1 MKYTKKDLKE
11 GMKLRVIDD
20 GYYNVWE
27 TGSVHE
33 LIKRNGVLLIEGDDT
48 LGRTPREEQD
58 ILNYLNGEALVKMEV
73 VDKGIM
79 KSTGERLTIDNIKE
93 GMKVVCVKNTYRP
106 HRYFTVGK
114 EYEVVMGNCG
124 NLGIADDDGEGKS
137 DKFIWDTAIFNED
150 QFVFE
155 LLEEPSKKDALKAL
169 DNKIR
174 ELNNH
179 QLELFQKRDRINEQ
193 AIQLGSKARRLEE
206 AKALIEKYI

>member
-1 MKYTKKDLKE
+1 MKYTKKDLRE
-11 GMKLRVIDD
+11 GMKLRVIND

-48 LGRTPREEQD
+48 LGRTTREEQD

-73 VDKGIM
+73 VEEGIM
-79 KSTGERLTIDNIKE
+79 KSTGERLTRDNIKE
-93 GMKVVCVKNTYRP
+93 GMKVVCVKSIYEP
-106 HRYFTVGK
+106 QGYFTVGK

-124 NLGIADDDGEGKS
+124 YLGIKDDGRDG
-137 DKFIWDTAIFNED
+137 FIWDCAIFNED
-150 QFVFE
+150 KFVFE
-155 LLEEPSKKDALKAL
+155 ILEEPSEKASLKAL
-169 DNKIR
+169 ESKIR

-179 QLELFQKRDRINEQ
+179 QQELFQKRDRINEQ
-193 AIQLGSKARRLEE
+193 AILLGSKARRLEE

>member
-20 GYYNVWE
+20 CCYSIWE

-48 LGRTPREEQD
+48 LGRTSREEQD
-58 ILNYLNGEALVKMEV
+58 ILNYLNGEAHVKMEV
-73 VDKGIM
+73 VEEGIM
-79 KSTGERLTIDNIKE
+79 KSTGERLTRDNIKE
-93 GMKVVCVKNTYRP
+93 GMKVVCVKNTYEP
-106 HRYFTVGK
+106 HQYFTVGK
-114 EYEVVMGNCG
+114 EYEVVMDICG
-124 NLGIADDDGEGKS
+124 DLGIEDNDGEG
-137 DKFIWDTAIFNED
+137 FIWDTAIFNED

-155 LLEEPSKKDALKAL
+155 ILEEPSKKAALKAL

-179 QLELFQKRDRINEQ
+179 QQELFQKRDRINEQ
-193 AIQLGSKARRLEE
+193 AILLGSKARRLEE

>member
-20 GYYNVWE
+20 GCYSIWE

-48 LGRTPREEQD
+48 LGRTSREEQD
-58 ILNYLNGEALVKMEV
+58 ILNYLNREAHVKMEV
-73 VDKGIM
+73 VEEGIM
-79 KSTGERLTIDNIKE
+79 KSTGERLTRDNIKE
-93 GMKVVCVKNTYRP
+93 GMKVVCVKNTYEP
-106 HRYFTVGK
+106 HQYFTVGK
-114 EYEVVMGNCG
+114 EYEVVMDNCG
-124 NLGIADDDGEGKS
+124 DLGIEDNDGEGY
-137 DKFIWDTAIFNED
+137 IWDTAIFNED

-155 LLEEPSKKDALKAL
+155 LLEEPSEKAALKAL
-169 DNKIR
+169 DSKIR

>member
-1 MKYTKKDLKE
+1 MKYTKKDLRE
-11 GMKLRVIDD
+11 GMKLRVIDGAD
-20 GYYNVWE
+20 FDFWE
-27 TGSVHE
+27 EGSVHE
-33 LIKRNGVLLIEGDDT
+33 VIKRNGTLIIDGDDT
-48 LGRTPREEQD
+48 LGRGFRNEWD
-58 ILNYLNGEALVKMEV
+58 ILRYLNGEAEVKMEV
-73 VDKGIM
+73 VEEGIM
-79 KSTGERLTIDNIKE
+79 KSTGERLTKSNIKE
-93 GMKVVCVKNTYRP
+93 GMKVVCVKSTYEP
-106 HRYFTVGK
+106 QRYFTVGK

-124 NLGIADDDGEGKS
+124 DLGIEDNDGEG
-137 DKFIWDTAIFNED
+137 FIWDCAIFNED

>member
-20 GYYNVWE
+20 CCYSIWE

-48 LGRTPREEQD
+48 LGRTSREEQD
-58 ILNYLNGEALVKMEV
+58 ILNYLNREAHVKMEV
-73 VDKGIM
+73 VEEGIM
-79 KSTGERLTIDNIKE
+79 KSTGERLTRDNIKE
-93 GMKVVCVKNTYRP
+93 GMKVVCVKNTYEP
-106 HRYFTVGK
+106 HQYFTVGK
-114 EYEVVMGNCG
+114 EYEVVMDNCG
-124 NLGIADDDGEGKS
+124 DLGIEDNDGEG
-137 DKFIWDTAIFNED
+137 FIWDTAIFNED

-155 LLEEPSKKDALKAL
+155 ILEEPSEKTALKAL

-179 QLELFQKRDRINEQ
+179 QQELFQKRDRINEQ
-193 AIQLGSKARRLEE
+193 AILLGSKARRLEE

>member
-20 GYYNVWE
+20 CCYSIWE

-48 LGRTPREEQD
+48 LGRTSREEQD
-58 ILNYLNGEALVKMEV
+58 ILNYLNGEAHVKMEV
-73 VDKGIM
+73 VEEGIM
-79 KSTGERLTIDNIKE
+79 KSTGERLTRDNIKE
-93 GMKVVCVKNTYRP
+93 GMKVVCVKNTYEP
-106 HRYFTVGK
+106 HQYFTVGK
-114 EYEVVMGNCG
+114 EYEVVMDICG
-124 NLGIADDDGEGKS
+124 DLGIEDNDGEG
-137 DKFIWDTAIFNED
+137 FIWDTAIFNED

-155 LLEEPSKKDALKAL
+155 ILEEPSEKAALKAL

-179 QLELFQKRDRINEQ
+179 QQELFQKRDRINEQ
-193 AIQLGSKARRLEE
+193 AILLGSKARRLEE

>member
-11 GMKLRVIDD
+11 GMKLRVIDGAD
-20 GYYNVWE
+20 FDFWE
-27 TGSVHE
+27 EGSVHE
-33 LIKRNGVLLIEGDDT
+33 VIKLFGKLVIDGDDE
-48 LGRTPREEQD
+48 LGRGIRNSDD
-58 ILNYLNGEALVKMEV
+58 ILNYLNLEYPVKMEV
-73 VDKGIM
+73 VEEGIM

-93 GMKVVCVKNTYRP
+93 GMKVICVKNAYEP

-114 EYEVVMGNCG
+114 EYEVVMDNWGE
-124 NLGIADDDGEGKS
+124 LGIEEDDKGQPN
-137 DKFIWDTAIFNED
+137 KFIWDTAIFNED

-155 LLEEPSKKDALKAL
+155 ILEEPSKKASLKAF

>member
-20 GYYNVWE
+20 GYYSIWE

-48 LGRTPREEQD
+48 LGRSAREEQA
-58 ILNYLNGEALVKMEV
+58 ILEYLNGESYVRMEV
-73 VDKGIM
+73 VEEGIM
-79 KSTGERLTIDNIKE
+79 KSTGERLTRDNIKE
-93 GMKVVCVKNTYRP
+93 GMKVVCVKNTYEP

-114 EYEVVMGNCG
+114 EYEVVMDNCG
-124 NLGIADDDGEGKS
+124 DLGIEDNDDEG
-137 DKFIWDTAIFNED
+137 FIWDNAIFNED

-155 LLEEPSKKDALKAL
+155 LLEEPSEKAALKAL
-169 DNKIR
+169 DSKIR

-179 QLELFQKRDRINEQ
+179 QQELFQKRDRINEQ

>member
-1 MKYTKKDLKE
+1 MKYTKKDLRE
-11 GMKLRVIDD
+11 GMKLRVIDGAD
-20 GYYNVWE
+20 FDFWE
-27 TGSVHE
+27 EGSVHE
-33 LIKRNGVLLIEGDDT
+33 VIKRNGTLIIDGDDT
-48 LGRTPREEQD
+48 LGRGFRNEWD
-58 ILNYLNGEALVKMEV
+58 ILRYLNGEAEVKMEV
-73 VDKGIM
+73 VEEGIM
-79 KSTGERLTIDNIKE
+79 KSTGERLTKSNIKE
-93 GMKVVCVKNTYRP
+93 GMKVVCVKSTYEP
-106 HRYFTVGK
+106 QRYFTVGK

-124 NLGIADDDGEGKS
+124 DLGIEDNDGEG
-137 DKFIWDTAIFNED
+137 FIWDCAIFNED

-179 QLELFQKRDRINEQ
+179 QQELFQKRDRINEQ

>member
-20 GYYNVWE
+20 GYYSIWE

-33 LIKRNGVLLIEGDDT
+33 LIKRDGKLIIEGDDT
-48 LGRTPREEQD
+48 LGRTLRDECD
-58 ILNYLNGEALVKMEV
+58 ILNYLNGEAHVKMEV
-73 VDKGIM
+73 VEEDIM
-79 KSTGERLTIDNIKE
+79 KSTGERLTRDNIKE
-93 GMKVVCVKNTYRP
+93 GLKVVCVKNAFEP
-106 HRYFTVGK
+106 HQYFTVGK
-114 EYEVVMGNCG
+114 EYEVVRNRCAY
-124 NLGIADDDGEGKS
+124 LGIEDDDDGG
-137 DKFIWDTAIFNED
+137 FIWDNAIFNED
-150 QFVFE
+150 RFVFE
-155 LLEEPSKKDALKAL
+155 LLEEPSEKATLKAL
-169 DNKIR
+169 DSKIR

>member
-11 GMKLRVIDD
+11 GMKLRVIDGAGFD
-20 GYYNVWE
+20 FWE
-27 TGSVHE
+27 EGSVHE
-33 LIKRNGVLLIEGDDT
+33 VIKLFGKLVIDEDDKLARGIRNSD
-48 LGRTPREEQD
+48 D
-58 ILNYLNGEALVKMEV
+58 ILNYLNLEYPVKMEV
-73 VDKGIM
+73 VEEGIM
-79 KSTGERLTIDNIKE
+79 KSTGERLTKDNIKE
-93 GMKVVCVKNTYRP
+93 GMKVICVKNAYEP

-114 EYEVVMGNCG
+114 EYEVVAVPYGG
-124 NLGIADDDGEGKS
+124 LGIADDEEGQP

-155 LLEEPSKKDALKAL
+155 LVEEPSKKAALKAL

-193 AIQLGSKARRLEE
+193 AIHLGSKARRLEE

>member
-20 GYYNVWE
+20 GCYGIWE

-48 LGRTPREEQD
+48 LGRTSREEQD
-58 ILNYLNGEALVKMEV
+58 ILNYLNREAHVKMEV
-73 VDKGIM
+73 VEEGIM
-79 KSTGERLTIDNIKE
+79 KSTGERLTRDNIKE
-93 GMKVVCVKNTYRP
+93 GMKVVCVKNTYEP
-106 HRYFTVGK
+106 HQYFTVGK
-114 EYEVVMGNCG
+114 EYEVVMDNCG
-124 NLGIADDDGEGKS
+124 DLGIEDNDGEGY
-137 DKFIWDTAIFNED
+137 IWDTAIFNED

-155 LLEEPSKKDALKAL
+155 LLEEPSEKAALKAL
-169 DNKIR
+169 DSKIR
-174 ELNNH
+174 ELNSH

>member
-20 GYYNVWE
+20 GCYSIWE

-48 LGRTPREEQD
+48 LGRTSREEQD
-58 ILNYLNGEALVKMEV
+58 ILNYLNREAHVKMEV
-73 VDKGIM
+73 VEEGIM
-79 KSTGERLTIDNIKE
+79 KSTGERLTRDNIKE
-93 GMKVVCVKNTYRP
+93 GMKVVCVKNTYEP
-106 HRYFTVGK
+106 HQYFTVGK
-114 EYEVVMGNCG
+114 EYEVVMDNCG
-124 NLGIADDDGEGKS
+124 DLGIEDNDGEGY
-137 DKFIWDTAIFNED
+137 IWDTAIFNED
-150 QFVFE
+150 QFVIE
-155 LLEEPSKKDALKAL
+155 LLEEPSEKAALKAL
-169 DNKIR
+169 DSKIR